1 MLEISF
7 LDKERMFQFFQA
19 WRRRRILQRFPV
31 ADTLWQYAV
40 AHLPALQGLSTDERT
55 RLRQWVTLFLR
66 EKSINGA
73 GGLVLTD
80 HMRVMIATQACLPIL
95 NLDLDYYAGWEE
107 IIVYP
112 AEFEPEYDVTDEY
125 GVVHHTRHTLSG
137 EAWLGGPVVLSW
149 LDAENL
155 HTPPGHNVVIHE
167 FAHKLDMLN
176 GSANGY
182 PPLHADMQRETW
194 STVFQ
199 NAFDTIHQQINAG
212 IDPPINTYAAET
224 PGEFFAVLSEAFFE
238 TPQTVKLHYPAV
250 YTQLSLYYRQDP
262 AQRRL

>member
-1 MLEISF
+1 
-7 LDKERMFQFFQA
+7 MFRYFQA
-19 WRRRRILQRFPV
+19 WRRRRILQRFPLE
-31 ADTLWQYAV
+31 DTLWQYALV
-40 AHLPALQGLSTDERT
+40 HLPLLQGLSAADLT
-55 RLRQWVTLFLR
+55 RLRQWVSLFLH
-66 EKSINGA
+66 EKRLNGA
-73 GGLVLTD
+73 GGLTLTAQ
-80 HMRVMIATQACLPIL
+80 MRVIIATQACLPIL
-95 NLDLDYYAGWEE
+95 NLDLDYYAGWVEV
-107 IIVYP
+107 IVYP
-112 AEFEPEYDVTDEY
+112 AEFEPEYDITDEY
-125 GVVHHTRHTLSG
+125 GIVHHTRRTLSG
-137 EAWLGGPVVLSW
+137 EAWLDGPVVLSW

-176 GSANGY
+176 GSANGF

-194 STVFQ
+194 SAAFQ
-199 NAFDTIHQQINAG
+199 SAFDTIRQQINAG

-238 TPQTVKLHYPAV
+238 TPQTVKLHYPDV

>member
-1 MLEISF
+1 
-7 LDKERMFQFFQA
+7 MFPFFQA
-19 WRRRRILQRFPV
+19 WRRRRILQRFPI

-40 AHLPALQGLSTDERT
+40 SHLPALQGLSTDELT
-55 RLRQWVTLFLR
+55 RLRQWVSLFLR

-80 HMRVMIATQACLPIL
+80 QMRVIIATQACLPIL
-95 NLDLDYYAGWEE
+95 NLDLDCYAGWEE

-125 GVVHHTRHTLSG
+125 GVVHHTRRTLSG

-194 STVFQ
+194 STIFQ
-199 NAFDTIHQQINAG
+199 NAFDTIHQQISAG

-238 TPQTVKLHYPAV
+238 TPQVVKQHYPDV
-250 YTQLSLYYRQDP
+250 YTQLCLYYRQDP
-262 AQRRL
+262 AQKLAVED